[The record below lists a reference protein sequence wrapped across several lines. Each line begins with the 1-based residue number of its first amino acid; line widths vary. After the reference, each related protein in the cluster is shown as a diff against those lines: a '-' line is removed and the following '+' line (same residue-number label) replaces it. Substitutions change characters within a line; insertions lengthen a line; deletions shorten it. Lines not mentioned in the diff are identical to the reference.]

1 MVRLL
6 PGTVI
11 ETRIQDRDIRFFVR
25 NPEDHIQSHHLQG
38 IFYEREELAIIAR
51 YFREGGVFVDIGTNV
66 GNHSIF
72 IEKFCNP
79 RRIINF
85 EINPEA
91 IDIFALNRR
100 LNELKSCD
108 IGFLGMALGDDEGR
122 VTLTQPDPNNLGC
135 TAIQPAAEGDLR
147 CLRGD
152 AVLAARPVDLVKID
166 VEGTEMAVLAGL
178 ARTVARWRP
187 ALFIEVDDQNN
198 AAFTQWCDEHA
209 YRRADA
215 FQRYEGK
222 INFMVLPA
230 ERP

>member
-1 MVRLL
+1 MRSL

-25 NPEDHIQSHHLQG
+25 NPQDHIQSHHLRG

-108 IGFLGMALGDDEGR
+108 IGFLGIALGHVEGR
-122 VTLTQPDPNNLGC
+122 ATLMQPDPDNLGC
-135 TAIQPAAEGDLR
+135 TAIQPAAEGALR
-147 CLRGD
+147 CLPGD
-152 AVLAARPVDLVKID
+152 AVLAARPVDLMKID
-166 VEGTEMAVLAGL
+166 VEGTEMEVLSGL
-178 ARTVARWRP
+178 AQTLARWRP
-187 ALFIEVDDQNN
+187 ALFIEVDDQNG
-198 AAFTQWCDEHA
+198 AAFTQWCDDHA

-222 INFMVLPA
+222 TNFMVLAA
-230 ERP
+230 ERI

>member
-6 PGTVI
+6 PGTVV
-11 ETRIQDRDIRFFVR
+11 ETRIQDREIRFFVR
-25 NPEDHIQSHHLQG
+25 NPDDHIQSHHLQG

-51 YFREGGVFVDIGTNV
+51 YFHEGGVFVDIGTNV

-91 IDIFALNRR
+91 IGIFTLNRY

-108 IGFLGMALGDDEGR
+108 IGFLGVALGQREGR
-122 VTLTQPDPNNLGC
+122 VSLVQPDPDNLGC
-135 TAIQPAAEGDLR
+135 TAIQPSPEGVLR
-147 CLRGD
+147 CLPGD

-166 VEGTEMAVLAGL
+166 VEGTEMDVLAGL
-178 ARTVARWRP
+178 ARTIARWRP
-187 ALFIEVDDQNN
+187 ALFIEVDDTNE
-198 AAFTQWCDEHA
+198 AAFAEWCDEQA

-222 INFMVLPA
+222 TNFMVLPA
-230 ERP
+230 ERL